1 MGEGRGPK
9 RCAMACCGAPP
20 KARRNEAADGDGGG
34 SSGLGKAAGGGGSAE
49 AAKIESVRPGPLVFQ
64 THHGEL
70 RFEEGGAVVV
80 REESA
85 SQPSSPG
92 ESSPGGSSAGSAA
105 KGPGGGTG
113 SKLGAKRARP
123 GPPGGAGNRY
133 RMATCNGETDV
144 LHTGSHFAEFTL
156 VKATGN
162 VTLGVVQL
170 GYSPT
175 RALPPGEP
183 RGPGAEG
190 WGLSTRSGWLTFR
203 GKVSEWAGCQPCKEG
218 DTVGMLVDLEKGT
231 LSVFLNSKHIGFM
244 VKAGITGPLMWM
256 TELNTPGDAVKVS
269 S

>member
-1 MGEGRGPK
+1 V
-9 RCAMACCGAPP
+9 
-20 KARRNEAADGDGGG
+20 
-34 SSGLGKAAGGGGSAE
+34 
-49 AAKIESVRPGPLVFQ
+49 I
-64 THHGEL
+64 
-70 RFEEGGAVVV
+70 
-80 REESA
+80 REESEPQA
-85 SQPSSPG
+85 
-92 ESSPGGSSAGSAA
+92 SSPGGSSPSGSSPGGA
-105 KGPGGGTG
+105 KKAPGGGTG

-133 RMATCNGETDV
+133 RMATCNGEADV

-162 VTLGVVQL
+162 LTLGIVQL

-218 DTVGMLVDLEKGT
+218 DTVGMLVDLDKGT
-231 LSVFLNSKHIGFM
+231 LSVFLNGKHIGFM

-269 S
+269 AQLTVGQC